1 VGYPALHYHPGQ
13 RFAHV
18 LVAAQMLGVDGFAA
32 GIADRA

>member
-1 VGYPALHYHPGQ
+1 LNHYPGQ

-18 LVAAQMLGVDGFAA
+18 LVAAQMPGVDGFTA